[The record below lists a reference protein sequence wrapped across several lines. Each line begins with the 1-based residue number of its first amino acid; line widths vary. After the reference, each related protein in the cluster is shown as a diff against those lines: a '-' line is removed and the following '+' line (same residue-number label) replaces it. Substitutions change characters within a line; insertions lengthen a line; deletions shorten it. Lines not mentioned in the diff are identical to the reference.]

1 MSTKVIY
8 STREEEDTQELQK
21 QLGCMNGI
29 FQLFD
34 RRYLLGQ
41 RRRKNLTQGQ
51 SEDGNREFNN
61 ASEKPK
67 ETQKTA
73 NKVAKE
79 KHRVSVESS
88 RNSFSSSC
96 SSLDCSKRVQ
106 TEQSSFCP
114 SLVSEPSSPPSRKQP
129 DSLVQPADIRDVV
142 KDSMTRKPR
151 VVPVKT
157 VAKDERKGPAMT
169 HVDSPRPSSQNMKPV
184 PYDRKDQNL
193 AKLRE
198 ISRGVR
204 EVKDVSR
211 FSCDGRESPYKLK
224 SIKELPRLSLD
235 SKQSSIRNRA
245 NEPRRILIARET
257 HGVGET
263 VDQTHEPGSNKR
275 PPSSVVAR
283 LMGLEVLHDSVNGGE
298 SLKTKP
304 SLGDE
309 MVSLLRSRK
318 GEESKHNVSVAPQR
332 GIGIGKAV
340 ARIPLEPA
348 PWKQEAKNKK
358 APERVDHSCHS
369 VYGEIEKRLTEVE
382 FKTSGKDLRALKQ
395 ILEAIQRTKM
405 RLEKKDQ
412 DLDEISS
419 DQRPNQKQVQPVSPT
434 TINKIRTTAV
444 KPVNLASDSMV
455 ISSLQRVKKVNHTGD
470 RTGRLSTRNTTPT
483 ETKAIS
489 RTRKSTSPSK
499 APESPTA
506 QNYWNSRSSGSVSP
520 RLQRSKNGIHKQSSC
535 GPSSNGRLTAPDSNT
550 RNSRTRSVDRLQ
562 ANEQSRRHRSETRDL
577 SQQGDTGSFPSES
590 DTSVTSQNEIEVTS
604 RDWTRENNS
613 VYQPRENHKNKFAER
628 SSEYKPM
635 AELAMAT
642 MEQPS
647 PVSVLDAFYME
658 EAPSPI
664 QKKSYAFKDDEDL
677 RFDEPEWNQV
687 EIDNLVST
695 TEQDQS
701 SSRFNHLKIENIKHL
716 VHQIE
721 LLNSTSE
728 EEATIN
734 HPPEIFPHD
743 IINEDHKYIKEIL
756 SASGFPKNLD
766 AATTIV
772 HLHPTT
778 GSLINPELFNILEK
792 SQKTKECTKLKDA
805 ECNERIRRKM
815 IFDTVNDILVQKLS
829 KSASSGLWTSKR
841 KRGILNGEKLLK
853 ELCSEINNLQTNTTG
868 GLYDE
873 IVDIISADV
882 NKRSED
888 WDDNCNEVPALV
900 LDIER
905 LIFKDLIS
913 EIVNAKVVGLQD
925 GPERHCRQLFL
936 L

>member
-1 MSTKVIY
+1 MSTNVMY
-8 STREEEDTQELQK
+8 SPREEDKQELQK

-51 SEDGNREFNN
+51 VEDGNKEFNN

-67 ETQKTA
+67 ENQKTA
-73 NKVAKE
+73 NTVAKE

-114 SLVSEPSSPPSRKQP
+114 SLGSEPSSPTSRKQP
-129 DSLVQPADIRDVV
+129 DLSVQPADIRDVV

-151 VVPVKT
+151 AVPVKT

-169 HVDSPRPSSQNMKPV
+169 HVDSPRPLQQHPKPV
-184 PYDRKDQNL
+184 SYDRKDQNL

-198 ISRGVR
+198 ISRGVK
-204 EVKDVSR
+204 EVKEVSR
-211 FSCDGRESPYKLK
+211 FSCDGMESPYKLK

-235 SKQSSIRNRA
+235 SKQSPIRNRA
-245 NEPRRILIARET
+245 NESRRILTTRET
-257 HGVGET
+257 HT
-263 VDQTHEPGSNKR
+263 MDQTHEPGSNKR

-283 LMGLEVLHDSVNGGE
+283 LMGLEVLHDFMNEGE
-298 SLKTKP
+298 ILKIKP
-304 SLGDE
+304 CLDDE
-309 MVSLLRSRK
+309 MISLSRSRK
-318 GEESKHNVSVAPQR
+318 REESNHNVSIPPQR
-332 GIGIGKAV
+332 GIGKAV
-340 ARIPLEPA
+340 AIIPLEPA
-348 PWKQEAKNKK
+348 PWKQEGGQKQQTKNKK
-358 APERVDHSCHS
+358 APERVDHGCHS
-369 VYGEIEKRLTEVE
+369 VYGEIGKRLTEVE
-382 FKTSGKDLRALKQ
+382 FNTSGKDLRALKH

-405 RLEKKDQ
+405 RLENKDQ
-412 DLDEISS
+412 DLDDISS
-419 DQRPNQKQVQPVSPT
+419 DPRQNQKNVPPVSPT
-434 TINKIRTTAV
+434 IKKIRTTI
-444 KPVNLASDSMV
+444 KPANLASDSMV
-455 ISSLQRVKKVNHTGD
+455 NTSLQRVKKVNHTGD
-470 RTGRLSTRNTTPT
+470 RTGRQSTRNTTPI
-483 ETKAIS
+483 ETKAIG

-499 APESPTA
+499 ALEYPTA
-506 QNYWNSRSSGSVSP
+506 QNYWNSRNAGTVSP
-520 RLQRSKNGIHKQSSC
+520 RLQRSNNGVQKQSVC
-535 GPSSNGRLTAPDSNT
+535 GPSSNGRLTVSESNT
-550 RNSRTRSVDRLQ
+550 RNLKTRFISRLQ
-562 ANEQSRRHRSETRDL
+562 TNEQSCRYRSDTRDL

-604 RDWTRENNS
+604 REWTGENNS

-628 SSEYKPM
+628 LIEYKPM
-635 AELAMAT
+635 AELAMPT
-642 MEQPS
+642 IEQPS
-647 PVSVLDAFYME
+647 PVSVLDAFYTE

-687 EIDNLVST
+687 GIDNLVST
-695 TEQDQS
+695 TELDQS

-721 LLNSTSE
+721 LLNSSP

-734 HPPEIFPHD
+734 HCEFFPQD

-756 SASGFPKNLD
+756 LASGLLKNLD
-766 AATTIV
+766 CATTII
-772 HLHPTT
+772 HLHPT
-778 GSLINPELFNILEK
+778 GSLINPELFNVLE
-792 SQKTKECTKLKDA
+792 KTKECTKLTDDEYNKKNA
-805 ECNERIRRKM
+805 SSEKIRRKM
-815 IFDTVNDILVQKLS
+815 IFDTVNNILFQKLAR
-829 KSASSGLWTSKR
+829 SASSGLWTTKR
-841 KRGILNGEKLLK
+841 KSGILNGEKLLK
-853 ELCSEINNLQTNTTG
+853 ELCSEINNLQTNTPG

-873 IVDIISADV
+873 IINIISSDV

-913 EIVNAKVVGLQD
+913 EIVNAKVTGLQD